1 MVFSSGF
8 WSSLDW
14 VVLFSSLEWEKGNG
28 DIELKKETKCE
39 KALARFSVERAL
51 YLHGTRPVVFEVW
64 SVILGALSSGAVV

>member
-14 VVLFSSLEWEKGNG
+14 LVLFSSLEWEKANG
-28 DIELKKETKCE
+28 DIELNKFE